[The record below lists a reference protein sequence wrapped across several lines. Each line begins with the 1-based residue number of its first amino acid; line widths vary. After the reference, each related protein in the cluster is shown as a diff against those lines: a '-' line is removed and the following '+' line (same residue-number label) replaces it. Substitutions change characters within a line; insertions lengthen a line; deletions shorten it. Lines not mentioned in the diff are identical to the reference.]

1 MQNDRFFLLLYYS
14 FLCNFTSIYVF
25 FLEICKK
32 YIKYALKFLLKLLL
46 TISLWRIIP
55 ISYVVYF
62 YFTLYFIE
70 GARKKEFRSAKFCA
84 ANASLSSDIFICV
97 CVCILAER
105 FCIIGKFG
113 GLSYDT
119 KTFTDAKVFWI
130 RFANFSRVDVFPV
143 RRIADAVPAGLND
156 FLSI

>member
-1 MQNDRFFLLLYYS
+1 MPDNAGYPASSLFRTFYPYPQICYDIVFSHITACLLIYY
-14 FLCNFTSIYVF
+14 
-25 FLEICKK
+25 
-32 YIKYALKFLLKLLL
+32 
-46 TISLWRIIP
+46 
-55 ISYVVYF
+55 
-62 YFTLYFIE
+62 
-70 GARKKEFRSAKFCA
+70 KKEFRSAKFCA

-119 KTFTDAKVFWI
+119 KTFTNAKVFWI